1 VAVSAK
7 STDRPTATE
16 TFTVIGKRNR
26 KIEGRRKVTGQL
38 LYTDDI
44 VLPRMLHAKILRS
57 PHPHARIKGIDASK
71 ALALPGVHA
80 VVTGRD
86 FPVPYGII
94 PWTRDE
100 YPLAL
105 DKALY
110 VGDGVAAV
118 AADDERTATDALKL
132 IEVEYE
138 ILPPVFTVEEALAHP
153 ENQGRQHLE
162 ARAPLVRR
170 SGRRTCCFR

>member
-1 VAVSAK
+1 M
-7 STDRPTATE
+7 STQSTERPTATQP
-16 TFTVIGKRNR
+16 FSVIGKRNR
-26 KIEGRRKVTGQL
+26 KVEGRRKVTGQL

-57 PHPHARIKGIDASK
+57 PHPHARIRGIDASR

-80 VVTGRD
+80 MVTGRD

-118 AADDERTATDALKL
+118 AA
-132 IEVEYE
+132 
-138 ILPPVFTVEEALAHP
+138 
-153 ENQGRQHLE
+153 
-162 ARAPLVRR
+162 
-170 SGRRTCCFR
+170 